1 MKDVSGSLRGDTEGW
16 FMSFRP
22 QIPRFTS
29 SNYPF
34 FNRVRDFSVTQTV
47 LQDKYYSK
55 AAALQ
60 KDAEIKKPLSE
71 NRSAR
76 NQLWGMIKGFITR
89 STDPFDLWY
98 VRLGFPTGQDDS
110 TGSRPAWMDCP
121 FSHSAISPNAIQ
133 FIGTFAR
140 HSIRFFQDR
149 HRN

>member
-1 MKDVSGSLRGDTEGW
+1 MSVDHWERDTEGW

-22 QIPRFTS
+22 QIPRFAS

-34 FNRVRDFSVTQTV
+34 FNWVRDFSVTLRV

-55 AAALQ
+55 AALP
-60 KDAEIKKPLSE
+60 KDEIKKPLSE

-98 VRLGFPTGQDDS
+98 VRLGFPTGQDD
-110 TGSRPAWMDCP
+110 TGSQPAWMACP
-121 FSHSAISPNAIQ
+121 FRILQFLQTIRIFQ

-140 HSIRFFQDR
+140 HSIRFFQD
-149 HRN
+149 HQRN